1 MSDLSG
7 QFSGLAAVGMRGS
20 EAAPCRP
27 GWQEAQAGTRGTN
40 RSFLLLGLLL
50 APGPHR
56 GQSPTQ
62 GHRRSTPARDSRG
75 RMSVGRVQA
84 EETGGP
90 WVGGATYLGHITA
103 QPDHK
108 TVNKVWARSPA
119 GLENRDP
126 GLARDE
132 TGSLPQGA
140 WAGRLALR
148 PRAPPPVPC
157 LGGVPPILSCREVG
171 AQLDVGPSDEDIPS
185 GKAEGSGHGLPSLCS
200 QLAPAGPHRSQSLNV
215 LA

>member
-1 MSDLSG
+1 MPDLSG
-7 QFSGLAAVGMRGS
+7 QFSGLEPWGCGVRRQRPAGLGGRRLRL
-20 EAAPCRP
+20 APP
-27 GWQEAQAGTRGTN
+27 GTN

-84 EETGGP
+84 EGTGGP

-148 PRAPPPVPC
+148 PRAPPLVPC
-157 LGGVPPILSCREVG
+157 LGVPPILSCREVG
-171 AQLDVGPSDEDIPS
+171 AQLDMGPLEEDIPS

-200 QLAPAGPHRSQSLNV
+200 QLAPAGPHRNQSLNV

>member
-1 MSDLSG
+1 M
-7 QFSGLAAVGMRGS
+7 GS
-20 EAAPCRP
+20 SP
-27 GWQEAQAGTRGTN
+27 GWQPWGCRVWRQRPAGLGGRRLRLAPSAPGTN

-84 EETGGP
+84 EGTGGP

-148 PRAPPPVPC
+148 PRAPHRC
-157 LGGVPPILSCREVG
+157 LAWGFPQYYPAGRW
-171 AQLDVGPSDEDIPS
+171 GPSWTW
-185 GKAEGSGHGLPSLCS
+185 GLRTRTSPLER
-200 QLAPAGPHRSQSLNV
+200 QRDQAWPAQPVLTTGPRRPPQKPEP
-215 LA
+215 